1 MREPRHAV
9 CWGLPRKHPL
19 SGGVA
24 SGTTHTLTHMCLADL
39 SQLADSVI
47 EPELHRVYPY
57 LVCIAFGGIFV
68 LLGLRVLLIV
78 RWRLPFPSGTASG
91 SMINSLHDAH
101 RAAPRGA
108 AAAAAA
114 DGDAEELQTALDAQ
128 QPHATGATYLDL
140 LPDSVGVGGTSPVQD
155 SYAGDESDSRGSD
168 PGGGQSP
175 EQLAARKVKVLAYTA
190 LGSFLFDVFKW

>member
-9 CWGLPRKHPL
+9 LGSCRR
-19 SGGVA
+19 A
-24 SGTTHTLTHMCLADL
+24 STPAEWWCEWGTTHSPPVHVSGGDNL
-39 SQLADSVI
+39 SPILADSVI

-91 SMINSLHDAH
+91 SMINSLHTA
-101 RAAPRGA
+101 RGAAPRGA
-108 AAAAAA
+108 AAA
-114 DGDAEELQTALDAQ
+114 DAEELQTALDT
-128 QPHATGATYLDL
+128 QPHAPAAAH
-140 LPDSVGVGGTSPVQD
+140 LPPGSVGAGSTSPLRD
-155 SYAGDESDSRGSD
+155 SCGNDDGSGSG
-168 PGGGQSP
+168 PGGSP
-175 EQLAARKVKVLAYTA
+175 EKLAARKVKVLAYTA

>member
-1 MREPRHAV
+1 MR
-9 CWGLPRKHPL
+9 
-19 SGGVA
+19 
-24 SGTTHTLTHMCLADL
+24 LAPPVNIF
-39 SQLADSVI
+39 SFMHFADSVI

-91 SMINSLHDAH
+91 SMINSLH
-101 RAAPRGA
+101 AARGA
-108 AAAAAA
+108 AAPPGAAA
-114 DGDAEELQTALDAQ
+114 DDAAVGDAGELHTALDAQ
-128 QPHATGATYLDL
+128 QHLAAGTGNL
-140 LPDSVGVGGTSPVQD
+140 
-155 SYAGDESDSRGSD
+155 GSD
-168 PGGGQSP
+168 PTVTADGRDLQLRGLSYGDDSSRSSSGTAGSP

>member
-1 MREPRHAV
+1 MLCWEPVAAQAQ
-9 CWGLPRKHPL
+9 PL
-19 SGGVA
+19 SGVVRVGHHTLIHLCLV
-24 SGTTHTLTHMCLADL
+24 GTTPTITPI
-39 SQLADSVI
+39 LADSVI

-91 SMINSLHDAH
+91 SMINSLHDAA
-101 RAAPRGA
+101 RGVAAPPRGA
-108 AAAAAA
+108 AAAA
-114 DGDAEELQTALDAQ
+114 DAEEELQTALDAQ
-128 QPHATGATYLDL
+128 PHAPAAAADLPLGSDRGA
-140 LPDSVGVGGTSPVQD
+140 GGTSPLSD
-155 SYAGDESDSRGSD
+155 LSCGDDNSSGSAG
-168 PGGGQSP
+168 PGGSP